1 MKAHVFFIVLVSTLI
16 LSACTQP
23 LAPAKTLKIL
33 PQPQEI
39 KSQNGRFN
47 ITGENTKIFTDQW
60 AETYNQAI
68 SLMNS
73 YWPNSVKSVTS
84 DKKANVFI
92 NHDSNLEAE
101 AYTLEITPEKISITC
116 ADSSGAYY
124 AAQTL
129 RQIIIQSDNEDGDF
143 LLPCV
148 SIKDAPRFAYRGMHL
163 DVCRHFFTVETI
175 KNHLDIM
182 GAHKFNRFHWHLTE
196 DQGWRIEIKQ
206 YPKLTEV
213 GSYRPETV
221 IGKNTGEYDGTPHE
235 GYYTQDEIRE
245 IIAYAHKNCIE
256 VIPEIEMPGHSL
268 AALTTYPELGCTGGP
283 YEVAT
288 TWGVFDDVY
297 CAGNDKTMA
306 FMKDVLDEVAKLFPG
321 EYIHIGGDEC
331 PKTRWKACPRCQKRM
346 KTHQLADEHE
356 LQSWFIQEIEH
367 YLNEKGKR
375 IIGWDEILKGGL
387 AENATV
393 MSWRGEAGGIEAAE
407 RGHDVI
413 MTPNANCYFDH
424 YQTEPITDEPF
435 AIGGMTTVKDVYN
448 YEPIPAELK
457 NEHAHHVL
465 GAQANLWSEYI
476 PTEAH
481 LQYMMLPRATALSEV
496 LWTSKDNKDYERF
509 LSSIDLMKTIYETNG
524 WNYAKHIFE

>member
-16 LSACTQP
+16 ISACNSAP
-23 LAPAKTLKIL
+23 EPAKAIKIL

-39 KSQNGRFN
+39 QAQDGRF
-47 ITGENTKIFTDQW
+47 IVSGENTKIFTDQW
-60 AETYNQAI
+60 EESYYQAI
-68 SLMNS
+68 NLLKTI
-73 YWPNSVKSVTS
+73 WPQEIQVGKSEKKS
-84 DKKANVFI
+84 DILFQYDANL
-92 NHDSNLEAE
+92 SAE
-101 AYTLEITPEKISITC
+101 AYELIISPKQIKISC
-116 ADSSGAYY
+116 ADSAGAYY
-124 AAQTL
+124 AVQSL
-129 RQIIIQSDNEDGDF
+129 SQILSQSDIKNYKIY
-143 LLPCV
+143 LPCV
-148 SIKDAPRFAYRGMHL
+148 EIKDFPRFAYRGMHL
-163 DVCRHFFTVETI
+163 DVCRHFFTVQEV
-175 KNHLDIM
+175 KNYLDIM

-235 GYYTQDEIRE
+235 GFYTQDEIRE

-268 AALTTYPELGCTGGP
+268 AALAAYPELGCTGGP
-283 YEVAT
+283 YEVAS

-306 FMKDVLDEVAKLFPG
+306 FMKDVLDEVAELFPG

-331 PKTRWKACPRCQKRM
+331 PKTRWESCPRCQRRM
-346 KTHQLADEHE
+346 KTHNLADEHE

-375 IIGWDEILKGGL
+375 IIGWDEILEGGL

-393 MSWRGEAGGIEAAE
+393 MSWRGETGGIEAAE
-407 RGHDVI
+407 SGHDVI

-424 YQTEPITDEPF
+424 YQAEPVENEPF

-448 YEPIPAELK
+448 YEPIPAELDTE
-457 NEHAHHVL
+457 NAHHVL

-496 LWTSKDNKDYERF
+496 LWTNKDNKDYERF

-524 WNYAKHIFE
+524 WNYARHIFE